1 MISKPLFKRTF
12 ALLFAIGAANL
23 IANKLYLYWTVWW
36 ADVVMHFSAG
46 FCVAMASV
54 LVWHYL
60 LDRNISLRKSAFVSF
75 LMVLIVGLLWEI
87 FETHFEIELIS
98 DGYLYVA
105 DTVSDLILDVCGGI
119 LGSIYAYKVL
129 NK

>member
-1 MISKPLFKRTF
+1 MISIPLFKRTF
-12 ALLFAIGAANL
+12 ALLFAIGVANL

-75 LMVLIVGLLWEI
+75 LIVLIVGLLWEI

-105 DTVSDLILDVCGGI
+105 DTVSDLILDICGGI

>member
-12 ALLFAIGAANL
+12 ALLFAIGVANL
-23 IANKLYLYWTVWW
+23 VANKLHLYWTSWW

-60 LDRNISLRKSAFVSF
+60 LDRNISLVKSVFISF
-75 LMVLIVGLLWEI
+75 LFVLMVGLAWEV
-87 FETHFEIELIS
+87 FETYFQIENLS
-98 DGYLYVA
+98 DGYLYVE
-105 DTVSDLILDVCGGI
+105 DTVLDLILDICGGI